1 MQGTRSSLFKHRDQ
15 RDGPPPQNAIASQQ
29 PTTGSAPAPMTG
41 FTPAEAHALWRS
53 QPLERRH
60 S

>member
-1 MQGTRSSLFKHRDQ
+1 MQATRSSLFKHRDQ
-15 RDGPPPQNAIASQQ
+15 HNAGPPQGAAARQQ

-41 FTPAEAHALWRS
+41 LTPAEAHALWRS
-53 QPLERRH
+53 KPLERRH